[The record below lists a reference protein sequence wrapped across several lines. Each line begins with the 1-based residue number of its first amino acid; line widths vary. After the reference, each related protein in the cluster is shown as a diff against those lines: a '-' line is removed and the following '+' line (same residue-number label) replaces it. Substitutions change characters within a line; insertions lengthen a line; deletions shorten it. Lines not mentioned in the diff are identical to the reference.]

1 MKCPKCRHSRY
12 LTTRSEGFI
21 NVRIRD
27 LKCRRCGYQWETKEE
42 YEQKGRNIVMK
53 VDKSDRYY
61 NVHLRYMFDTKTV
74 IKTYESNTKHKSPI
88 VLDLFS
94 ELSV

>member
-1 MKCPKCRHSRY
+1 MMCPKCRHTRY

-21 NVRIRD
+21 NVRIRA

-42 YEQKGRNIVMK
+42 YNQQGRNIVMK
-53 VDKSDRYY
+53 VDKSDRFY
-61 NVHLRYMFDTKTV
+61 NVRLRYMFDTKTV
-74 IKTYESNTKHKSPI
+74 IKTYESNSKQKSPI
-88 VLDLFS
+88 VLDLFA